1 MAVKSK
7 VISRVST
14 APKNYENNT
23 TPSATESTAQAG
35 DFTDFLKMIAK
46 NPALI
51 TGYSKIL
58 KNAGYYRGSITGKY
72 TPSFQKALIAAEE
85 DRASINLVSP
95 VSREEFLNNLE
106 PSSGGSGGNTVV
118 QDITA
123 YTPESAKMLIDSII
137 KNTLG
142 RKATKSEI
150 KKYTSELKS
159 IQSQSATTTTYNKSG
174 GMQTR
179 VVSPGI
185 DEKQYLLDQVAGT
198 DEGKANKVLGFYDTF
213 MNALGGR

>member
-1 MAVKSK
+1 
-7 VISRVST
+7 
-14 APKNYENNT
+14 
-23 TPSATESTAQAG
+23 
-35 DFTDFLKMIAK
+35 
-46 NPALI
+46 
-51 TGYSKIL
+51 
-58 KNAGYYRGSITGKY
+58 
-72 TPSFQKALIAAEE
+72 
-85 DRASINLVSP
+85 
-95 VSREEFLNNLE
+95 
-106 PSSGGSGGNTVV
+106 
-118 QDITA
+118 
-123 YTPESAKMLIDSII
+123 MLIDSII

>member
-1 MAVKSK
+1 MAVKSR

-14 APKNYENNT
+14 APKTYEDNT
-23 TPSATESTAQAG
+23 VTDTTASTTQAG

-142 RKATKSEI
+142 RKATKYEI